1 MNCAE
6 VQSLFSC
13 YLDGAVSGAEMHA
26 VSAHVESCAT
36 CEQEYRALAHA
47 QRLVAGLGRKQAP
60 TDLAVRLQ
68 VALAQARSESWRER
82 LDALQM
88 RWSYAINGFMFPATA
103 GLVSAILFFV
113 LLIGYIAIPQQVEAS
128 SADQTPLMLYTPPQ
142 LNSSPFITTVGNID
156 GSLVV
161 ETFVDAQGRVADY
174 RIISA
179 PNGTERLIPQ
189 LDNML
194 IFTTFRPAMNLG
206 RPTAS
211 HVVLS
216 FSGVNVKG

>member
-6 VQSLFSC
+6 VKSLFSC

-26 VSAHVESCAT
+26 VSAHMENCVR
-36 CEQEYRALAHA
+36 CEQQYRALARA
-47 QRLVAGLGRKQAP
+47 QKLVASLGRKPAP
-60 TDLAVRLQ
+60 PELAVRLH
-68 VALAQARSESWRER
+68 VALAQARAESFRGRWE
-82 LDALQM
+82 ALQM

-103 GLVSAILFFV
+103 GLVSAIVFFALV
-113 LLIGYIAIPQQVEAS
+113 IGYIAIPQKVEAS

-142 LNSSPFITTVGNID
+142 LNSSPFITTVGDIE

-161 ETFVDAQGRVADY
+161 ETFVDAQGRVEDY

-179 PNGTERLIPQ
+179 PSGTERLIPQ

-216 FSGVNVKG
+216 FSGVNVRG

>member
-26 VSAHVESCAT
+26 VSAHMESCVA
-36 CEQEYRALAHA
+36 CEQQYEALSRT
-47 QRLVAGLGRKQAP
+47 QWLVAGLGRKPAP
-60 TDLAVRLQ
+60 ADLVVRLH

-82 LDALQM
+82 MDALEM
-88 RWSYAINGFMFPATA
+88 RWSYAIQGFMFPATA
-103 GLVSAILFFV
+103 GLVSAILFFA

-128 SADQTPLMLYTPPQ
+128 SADETPLMLYTPPQ
-142 LNSSPFITTVGNID
+142 LNSSPFITTVGDID